1 MFVDGFMISGYRSF
15 GKTPQK
21 IGPLGKI
28 NLIAGQN
35 NSGKSNIV
43 RFLARHFIDIL
54 AQAKGGPASKK
65 VKFDPIDFH
74 QGESVSPVTLG
85 FGVVPGSS
93 VHQEIRANTVTR
105 LVESS
110 HPIALFDKLLQSKAW
125 LDNDGVIWF
134 TYTTP
139 SLGNP
144 LEINPELIE
153 SLRDALTSNEW
164 QVLWQSLTKQTA
176 GDLIQ
181 HWIPEVLELISPVTV
196 MKGSINI
203 VPDFRR
209 VTTEKSSQAADFSG
223 AGIIGKLARLQNPGY
238 NEKEV
243 RESQRFEQINLLL
256 REVTGDNS
264 CYIEIPHDMDC
275 ILVHMDGR
283 LLPLENMGTGIHEVI
298 ILAAAATVIDE
309 EVLCIEEPELH
320 LHPSLQRK
328 FVSYLSEK
336 TNNQYIITTHSAHF
350 LDVPSVNVFHVRTEN
365 RVSLVNLAHTSSQK
379 SQICEDL
386 GYRPSDLLQSNSI
399 VWVEGPSDRVYI
411 RHFVN
416 TIDQSLVEGVHYSI
430 MFYGGKL
437 LSHLT
442 ANDPWVNDFISL
454 RRLNRNICI
463 VMDSDRTGK
472 GGEINETKKRIKG
485 EFDKEP
491 GFAWITEGREIE
503 NYIDPGTLER
513 AMKDIY
519 GKEVSLKRKAGI
531 YEKCTSYLKKAQTKD
546 ADKVRLAR
554 RVVCMNPN
562 LEQPD
567 LKTQVSKLI
576 RFIRQANGLEVL
588 VSKRKDDTVVT

>member
-1 MFVDGFMISGYRSF
+1 MFIDGFMISGYRSF

-43 RFLARHFIDIL
+43 RFLSRHFIDIL
-54 AQAKGGPASKK
+54 AQVKGGPASKK

-110 HPIALFDKLLQSKAW
+110 CPISLFDKLLQSKAW
-125 LDNDGVIWF
+125 FDNDGVVWF
-134 TYTTP
+134 TYTAP

-144 LEINPELIE
+144 LQINPELIE

-164 QVLWQSLTKQTA
+164 QVLWQALTKTTG

-181 HWIPEVLELISPVTV
+181 HWIPEVLRTISPATV

-209 VTTEKSSQAADFSG
+209 VTIGKGPQTPDFSG
-223 AGIIGKLARLQNPGY
+223 AGIIEELARLQNPGL

-243 RESQRFEQINLLL
+243 RESQRFERINLFL

-264 CYIEIPHDMDC
+264 CHIEIPHNRDC

-298 ILAAAATVIDE
+298 ILAAAATVVDK
-309 EVLCIEEPELH
+309 EVLCIEEPEIH
-320 LHPSLQRK
+320 LHPSLQKK
-328 FVSYLSEK
+328 FISYLSQE

-350 LDVPSVNVFHVRTEN
+350 LDLPNVNVFHLRTEN
-365 RVSLVNLAHTSSQK
+365 RVSSINLAHTSSQK
-379 SQICEDL
+379 SEICQDL
-386 GYRPSDLLQSNSI
+386 GYRPSDLLQSNSV
-399 VWVEGPSDRVYI
+399 VWVEGPSDRVYV
-411 RHFVN
+411 RHFIHTV
-416 TIDQSLVEGVHYSI
+416 DQSLAEGVHYSI

-442 ANDPWVNDFISL
+442 ADDPWVDDFISL

-463 VMDSDRTGK
+463 IIDRDKSDGEH
-472 GGEINETKKRIKG
+472 EINKTKVRVRSEFNKG
-485 EFDKEP
+485 P
-491 GFAWITEGREIE
+491 GFAWVTKGREIE
-503 NYIDPGTLER
+503 NYIDPIILGT
-513 AMKDIY
+513 AMKQMY
-519 GKEVSLKRKAGI
+519 GEQVSLKGKAGI
-531 YEKCTSYLKKAQTKD
+531 YDECTSYLKKTETKA

-554 RVVCMNPN
+554 RVVCMNPS
-562 LEQPD
+562 LERLD
-567 LKTQVSKLI
+567 LKKQMSKLV
-576 RFIRQANGLEVL
+576 RFIRQANGLEPSA
-588 VSKRKDDTVVT
+588 SK